1 MRWVLI
7 GYMFLFIH
15 RPFEVWPVLADLHV
29 ERLYMLGAL
38 LALAAYGGKKWIP
51 NAQHFAYLAFAVAV
65 AFCWLGSRWADKGET
80 TVENYF
86 KLLVFYLLI
95 VLVVH
100 DEKGLRHLLLGFL
113 AVMAL
118 YMLHSLREYVGGR
131 HTFRMGIARMIGVD
145 RAMGDPNSFGASIVY
160 ALPFVVPFWAGNPS
174 RRLRLF
180 LAGYVALSFV
190 CVGLTGSRSSFLG
203 LLLCVLVTV
212 LRSRWRWPLL
222 LAAVLAAPALWA
234 ALPPSLQNRFET
246 IIHPEVGPANAIESG
261 QDRIVGVQLGL
272 ELFASHPLMGIG
284 PGAWRPATGSPIESH
299 NLYAQLLGE
308 MGLLGALTFGA
319 ILVGFWVNVRAV
331 RKAYRAHPEWG
342 RDFLYHV
349 AGAIGLAVL
358 LLLFEGGAGH
368 NLFRY
373 SWLWYGG
380 FLLIARHC
388 VRRREQEMV
397 AVEDWADES
406 AEPLAA

>member
-15 RPFEVWPVLADLHV
+15 RPFEVWPVLGDLHI

-38 LALAAYGGKKWIP
+38 LALVVYGGKKWLP
-51 NAQHFAYLAFAVAV
+51 NGQHFAYLAFAAAV
-65 AFCWLGSRWADKGET
+65 IVCWLGSRWADKGEVA
-80 TVENYF
+80 VENYC
-86 KLLVFYLLI
+86 KLLVFYLLV

-100 DEKGLRHLLLGFL
+100 DEDGLRHLLLGFL

-118 YMLHSLREYVGGR
+118 YMLHSLREYIGGR

-145 RAMGDPNSFGASIVY
+145 QAMGDPNTFGASIVY
-160 ALPFVVPFWAGNPS
+160 ALPFVVPFWVCNPS

-180 LAGYVALSFV
+180 LIGYVALSFV
-190 CVGLTGSRSSFLG
+190 CVGLTGSRGSFLG
-203 LLLCVLVTV
+203 LLLWVLVTV

-222 LAAVLAAPALWA
+222 LAVVLAAPALWA
-234 ALPPSLQNRFET
+234 ALPPSLQTRFET

-261 QDRIVGVQLGL
+261 EGRIIGIELGM
-272 ELFASHPLMGIG
+272 ELFAHNPLIGVG

-308 MGLLGALTFGA
+308 MGLLGALTFA
-319 ILVGFWVNVRAV
+319 AVLVGFWVNIRAI
-331 RKAYRAHPEWG
+331 RRAYRDRPEWG

-349 AGAIGLAVL
+349 AGAVGLAVV
-358 LLLFEGGAGH
+358 LLLFEGCGGH

-380 FLLIARHC
+380 FLIIARHC
-388 VRRREQEMV
+388 VRRRQEG
-397 AVEDWADES
+397 AIPADDWTDEA
-406 AEPLAA
+406 AEPLVA